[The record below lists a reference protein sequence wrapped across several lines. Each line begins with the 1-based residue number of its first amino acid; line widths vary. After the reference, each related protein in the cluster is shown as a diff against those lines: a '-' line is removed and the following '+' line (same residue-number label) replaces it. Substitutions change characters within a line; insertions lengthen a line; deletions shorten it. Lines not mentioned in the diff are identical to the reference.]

1 MKGWGF
7 LKGLLGIFLIEA
19 AMLALFFLPNQA
31 PLQDTVAV
39 NEVLHTL
46 QADWGALEEHQN
58 GTALQYAVIDREG
71 NLLYR
76 TRLGL
81 SETVNAAVRHK
92 DTILDVEI
100 QGTPVGKLL
109 IYNEDAAAFQTQR
122 QQLLFGL
129 LAAMALQLLL
139 CGSFL
144 FYIQRTVIT
153 PFQKLKGLAQRIA
166 EGNLDIPL
174 EMDRKNLFGA
184 FTESFDIL
192 RSELK
197 KARIAEAKANES
209 KKELVAKLSHDIKT
223 PVASIRAAS
232 EVGAALAAD
241 EKNRSNYQGIIR
253 KADQINTL
261 VTNLFSAAL
270 EELQE
275 LSVSPAELK
284 SREIRTLL
292 ENADYLHRAA
302 IPAVP
307 DCVVLADKLRLQ
319 QVFDNLFANSYKYAG
334 TEIHVSVEMEACF
347 LNVYIED
354 SGGGVSPGELPLLKE
369 KFKRGSNAGA
379 IEGAGLGLYIADSC
393 MKKMGGQLRIENAG
407 AGLRATVRIA
417 LAKEFPTI
425 SDLRD
430 I

>member
-1 MKGWGF
+1 MKEWGL
-7 LKGLLGIFLIEA
+7 LKGLLVIFLIEA
-19 AMLALFFLPNQA
+19 AMLALFALPERA

-39 NEVLHTL
+39 NEVLHSL
-46 QADWGALEEHQN
+46 QTDWNCLEGHVNTTALE
-58 GTALQYAVIDREG
+58 YAVIDRDG
-71 NLLYR
+71 ALLYR
-76 TRLGL
+76 TRPGL
-81 SETVNAAVRHK
+81 SETVNAAIRHK
-92 DTILDVEI
+92 DTVLDIEI
-100 QGTPVGKLL
+100 QNQPVGTLL
-109 IYNEDAAAFQTQR
+109 IYNGDAFAFQARKQT
-122 QQLLFGL
+122 LVFGVL
-129 LAAMALQLLL
+129 GAMALQLLL
-139 CGSFL
+139 CASFL
-144 FYIQRTVIT
+144 FYMQRTVIT
-153 PFQKLKGLAQRIA
+153 PFQKLKGLAERIA
-166 EGNLDIPL
+166 GGNLDIPL

-232 EVGAALAAD
+232 EVGAALASD
-241 EKNRSNYQGIIR
+241 EKNRSNYEGIIR

-284 SREIRTLL
+284 SRELGTLL

-334 TEIHVSVEMEACF
+334 TEIHVGAEMEAGF

-369 KFKRGSNAGA
+369 KFKRGSNAGTV
-379 IEGAGLGLYIADSC
+379 EGAGLGLYIADSC
-393 MKKMGGQLRIENAG
+393 MKKMGGQLLIENAG

-417 LAKEFPTI
+417 LAEGFREI
-425 SDLRD
+425 
-430 I
+430 